1 MFRIPDRCQRGFSL
15 IEMSI
20 ALIILGMLVAAAVTV
35 VTRLSQSDDRL
46 YSNAQS
52 PSGELGGFDPY
63 RMDAAIIGFMRA
75 NHRLPCPDINGNGLE
90 DCLDDGGVPVSVGHL
105 PLATLQ
111 LTLPPA
117 QSWRLPVAYGIYRGQ
132 TLSSDLGRALPT
144 RFIDI
149 PSQHDPYCPP
159 GTLDAD
165 CVIDHQI
172 NRIASNIVLVAAD
185 NNTLNVLDSCDALS
199 RAHEETAS
207 SLSTTLLHAGVSD
220 VSAQR
225 TNVAYALSWTSRPAL
240 LAGGDL
246 LESRQPPANPL
257 RFFPSGYS
265 PEGSD
270 DLTLIKSFLETA
282 EALFCA
288 ERSGDVELTLHAS
301 ASVMTSEYLNRV
313 RLAHL
318 QLFAEDAED
327 SLEAAERAIVFGAVS
342 VALATASLALAIA
355 EATQGNP
362 VAIVSAVVSAAE
374 LANTIAGLVLAV
386 EARDAAEDFLDFVLT
401 GPLTLARG
409 ILNHAGDL
417 MLETRAVAETVQ
429 QRGQL

>member
-1 MFRIPDRCQRGFSL
+1 
-15 IEMSI
+15 
-20 ALIILGMLVAAAVTV
+20 
-35 VTRLSQSDDRL
+35 
-46 YSNAQS
+46 
-52 PSGELGGFDPY
+52 
-63 RMDAAIIGFMRA
+63 
-75 NHRLPCPDINGNGLE
+75 
-90 DCLDDGGVPVSVGHL
+90 
-105 PLATLQ
+105 
-111 LTLPPA
+111 
-117 QSWRLPVAYGIYRGQ
+117 LPVAYGIYRGQ
-132 TLSSDLGRALPT
+132 SLSSDLGRALPT
-144 RFIDI
+144 RFVDI

-165 CVIDHQI
+165 CVIDHQT
-172 NRIASNIVLVAAD
+172 NRIASNIVLLAAD

-199 RAHEETAS
+199 RAHEETAA

-220 VSAQR
+220 DLSAQR
-225 TNVAYALSWTSRPAL
+225 TNVAYALSWTSRPVL

-270 DLTLIKSFLETA
+270 DLTLVKSFLETA

-318 QLFAEDAED
+318 QLFAADAED

-362 VAIVSAVVSAAE
+362 AAIASAVVTALE

-417 MLETRAVAETVQ
+417 MVETRAVAETVQ